1 VASKNRSSKSK
12 KNRKLSQSTDVAA
25 SAAASANPKKG
36 TLPASSKNVTL
47 AWLGFIL
54 VLLTC
59 MTWVLTHAYL
69 VDTVTVRLCEKMDAG
84 IPEEKRMPVFL
95 SEIAFDGY
103 VWNRHAEHLGE
114 NGTWRLRSTD
124 LDNAPDG
131 REVHWNSA
139 FAWYL
144 RALGE
149 IYRAIQGD
157 SLRNSIFRMSIWANP
172 ILLILALG
180 IFSTLS
186 ARRFGPLCGTVIA
199 IGMVAV
205 PTFYEGFMPAYP
217 DHHGIIA
224 FALMGLLF
232 GIAWAGAGWVQGSQG
247 TDFVPPHSL
256 RQAKHGMIFSAICGA
271 AGLWISALSTAIVL
285 GAVGLAALIAAGIS
299 RWIQRKDDCLYH
311 PELWKTWA
319 IWGAG
324 TSFGLYLLE
333 YFPFHLSM
341 RLEVNHPL
349 YSLGWIGGG
358 WIVAEVSGWLN
369 RSATKPEVFP
379 WKKLIWPAVL
389 CVLLP
394 IAVLTGGNEVYSAR
408 DPFMVRLYK
417 NIAELL
423 PLFKRIALGGLT
435 WQVAFGWFPLLLL
448 VAIIMN
454 LSRRVGHGTKSALL
468 FLVIPILI
476 ITGLQIYQVRWG
488 MLAGPLYIALAG
500 IVIPQFWRLVPPE
513 PIPRGFAAVALL
525 AFAFLLVKPS
535 FDNSMRTAWTQFRAG
550 DNVPITPGQGLAL
563 LHRKMA
569 RTILDNDNGK
579 PVVLLS
585 SPNSSC
591 ILSCIGGFRTV
602 GTLYWENV
610 DGLKKAAAALNA
622 QSDAEALEW
631 IQKLG
636 VTHISMMTWENFIQ
650 PFFGILYPERVP
662 GKTFD
667 ASFGKKA
674 LFDRVIPPW
683 SRPLVFPPNDLSKG
697 LQQQILMLQVVP
709 NQTLPEAKFHLAR
722 FVQHVEGNPV
732 QAEITYKDLLDENPE
747 NATVRVELIK
757 LYLSQRRFEEVVQQ
771 TLLSLKSL
779 NPASQ
784 SQLVGDVSS
793 ALTAAGQQEIAE
805 RIQKE
810 AGKGN

>member
-1 VASKNRSSKSK
+1 
-12 KNRKLSQSTDVAA
+12 
-25 SAAASANPKKG
+25 
-36 TLPASSKNVTL
+36 
-47 AWLGFIL
+47 
-54 VLLTC
+54 
-59 MTWVLTHAYL
+59 
-69 VDTVTVRLCEKMDAG
+69 
-84 IPEEKRMPVFL
+84 
-95 SEIAFDGY
+95 
-103 VWNRHAEHLGE
+103 
-114 NGTWRLRSTD
+114 
-124 LDNAPDG
+124 
-131 REVHWNSA
+131 
-139 FAWYL
+139 
-144 RALGE
+144 
-149 IYRAIQGD
+149 
-157 SLRNSIFRMSIWANP
+157 
-172 ILLILALG
+172 
-180 IFSTLS
+180 
-186 ARRFGPLCGTVIA
+186 
-199 IGMVAV
+199 
-205 PTFYEGFMPAYP
+205 
-217 DHHGIIA
+217 
-224 FALMGLLF
+224 
-232 GIAWAGAGWVQGSQG
+232 
-247 TDFVPPHSL
+247 
-256 RQAKHGMIFSAICGA
+256 
-271 AGLWISALSTAIVL
+271 
-285 GAVGLAALIAAGIS
+285 
-299 RWIQRKDDCLYH
+299 
-311 PELWKTWA
+311 
-319 IWGAG
+319 
-324 TSFGLYLLE
+324 
-333 YFPFHLSM
+333 
-341 RLEVNHPL
+341 
-349 YSLGWIGGG
+349 
-358 WIVAEVSGWLN
+358 
-369 RSATKPEVFP
+369 
-379 WKKLIWPAVL
+379 
-389 CVLLP
+389 
-394 IAVLTGGNEVYSAR
+394 
-408 DPFMVRLYK
+408 
-417 NIAELL
+417 
-423 PLFKRIALGGLT
+423 
-435 WQVAFGWFPLLLL
+435 
-448 VAIIMN
+448 
-454 LSRRVGHGTKSALL
+454 
-468 FLVIPILI
+468 
-476 ITGLQIYQVRWG
+476 
-488 MLAGPLYIALAG
+488 
-500 IVIPQFWRLVPPE
+500 
-513 PIPRGFAAVALL
+513 VALL

-784 SQLVGDVSS
+784 SQLVGDVSA